1 MDERHTAKSGG
12 LLGEALGSISPF
24 VLTTNVL
31 LMAGYYLWK
40 EKKRGGALDL
50 HYQTMP
56 LLAKSELFKTASRAF
71 PAIRSGVLFFN
82 LRASCF

>member
-1 MDERHTAKSGG
+1 MGERHTAKSGG
-12 LLGEALGSISPF
+12 LLGEAPGSISPF

-31 LMAGYYLWK
+31 LMVGYYLWK
-40 EKKRGGALDL
+40 EKRGGALDL

-71 PAIRSGVLFFN
+71 QAVRSGVLFFN
-82 LRASCF
+82 LHASCF